1 MSTNKLKRTKLKLSL
16 RSTLRVISLP
26 KYLLVSI
33 LTSFFMAG
41 LIIWSLNL
49 DLLAYIFFQAPIS
62 SFEKIRFFLDGYT
75 SIATNITNAQSSGIA
90 LFSTLFGINMA
101 LIIYVLRRRGL
112 KVIPK
117 KSGSGAFALAILSG
131 GCFACGTSL
140 LAPLLATLGATSGS
154 FVRGLGTLFNWLGS
168 ILLVYSI
175 YKLSHIAAT
184 IQAKEKIGS
193 VD

>member
-1 MSTNKLKRTKLKLSL
+1 MIASKLQKTKLKLSL
-16 RSTLRVISLP
+16 RSTLQVIRLP
-26 KYLLVSI
+26 EYLSVAI

-49 DLLAYIFFQAPIS
+49 DLLAYIFFQAPIDL
-62 SFEKIRFFLDGYT
+62 FEKIRFFLNGYT
-75 SIATNITNAQSSGIA
+75 SIVTNITNAQSSGIA
-90 LFSTLFGINMA
+90 LFSILFGVNTA

-112 KVIPK
+112 KAIPK
-117 KSGSGAFALAILSG
+117 KSGSGAFVLAIISG

-154 FVRGLGTLFNWLGS
+154 FVRSLGTLFNWLGS
-168 ILLVYSI
+168 ILLAYSI

-184 IQAKEKIGS
+184 IQAKERLDT

>member
-1 MSTNKLKRTKLKLSL
+1 MSTNKLQRTKLKLSL
-16 RSTLRVISLP
+16 RSALRVMLLP
-26 KYLLVSI
+26 KYLLVAI

-49 DLLAYIFFQAPIS
+49 DLLAYIFYQAPINF
-62 SFEKIRFFLDGYT
+62 FEKIRFFLDGYT

-90 LFSTLFGINMA
+90 LFSILFGINTA

-112 KVIPK
+112 KSIPK
-117 KSGSGAFALAILSG
+117 KSGSGAFALAIASG

-140 LAPLLATLGATSGS
+140 LAPFLATLGATSGS

-168 ILLVYSI
+168 ILLAYSI

-184 IQAKEKIGS
+184 IQAKERLNP